1 MDYEG
6 RLEKLFNDEKRLV
19 GKLEE
24 LEEQR
29 NRKIQ
34 EAITSINQKYF
45 RMIQENESELSL
57 MRWEIATIISKITEA
72 NVFCLDEIGPIMAQI
87 MSKKEG
93 AQYIFERL
101 DFDEDFVYMIRPT
114 EEKLITDRNIIVF
127 DGKMVEGHI
136 IIFYNANS
144 KLSFDFGRFDYLK
157 DFIKMIMEY
166 RLENG
171 NPLKCLNITDE
182 ELEMLRD
189 KFLGDNTRKLDLK

>member
-57 MRWEIATIISKITEA
+57 MR
-72 NVFCLDEIGPIMAQI
+72 
-87 MSKKEG
+87 
-93 AQYIFERL
+93 
-101 DFDEDFVYMIRPT
+101 
-114 EEKLITDRNIIVF
+114 
-127 DGKMVEGHI
+127 
-136 IIFYNANS
+136 
-144 KLSFDFGRFDYLK
+144 
-157 DFIKMIMEY
+157 
-166 RLENG
+166 
-171 NPLKCLNITDE
+171 
-182 ELEMLRD
+182 
-189 KFLGDNTRKLDLK
+189 

>member
-101 DFDEDFVYMIRPT
+101 DFDEDFVYMIGPT
-114 EEKLITDRNIIVF
+114 EEKLITDRNIIAF
-127 DGKMVEGHI
+127 DGLLVEGHI
-136 IIFYNANS
+136 IIFYNANT

-157 DFIKMIMEY
+157 DFIKMVVKVK
-166 RLENG
+166 LENG
-171 NPLKCLNITDE
+171 TSLECLNITAE

-189 KFLGDNTRKLDLK
+189 KFLGDSTRKLDLK

>member
-34 EAITSINQKYF
+34 EATTSINQKYF

-57 MRWEIATIISKITEA
+57 MRWEIDTIISKITEA

-101 DFDEDFVYMIRPT
+101 DFDEDFVYMIGPT

-127 DGKMVEGHI
+127 DGLLVEGHI
-136 IIFYNANS
+136 IIFYNANT

-157 DFIKMIMEY
+157 DFIKMVVKVK
-166 RLENG
+166 LENG
-171 NPLKCLNITDE
+171 TSLECLNITAE

-189 KFLGDNTRKLDLK
+189 KFLGDSTRKLDLK

>member
-34 EAITSINQKYF
+34 EATTSINQKYF

-57 MRWEIATIISKITEA
+57 MRWEIDTIISKITEA

-101 DFDEDFVYMIRPT
+101 DFDEDFVYMIGPT
-114 EEKLITDRNIIVF
+114 EEKLIT
-127 DGKMVEGHI
+127 
-136 IIFYNANS
+136 AN
-144 KLSFDFGRFDYLK
+144 R
-157 DFIKMIMEY
+157 FIKMSI
-166 RLENG
+166 NG
-171 NPLKCLNITDE
+171 
-182 ELEMLRD
+182 
-189 KFLGDNTRKLDLK
+189 